1 MDPAL
6 VAIKKPL
13 NSALVASEVK
23 AHADFFAIAGYFTR
37 LRRVGRQFVGLC
49 PFHSEHHPSFYIHPE
64 KKIFYCFGCGV
75 GGDLLD
81 FVMRIER
88 LPFALALDWVARFP
102 NDGSE
107 DRRTSERSERGS
119 RKGRR
124 PLMPA
129 KQAGC
134 IDGKPATRVIPTS
147 DDGPALDC
155 AAERGIEIERG
166 TGSFIY
172 QRRDNR

>member
-1 MDPAL
+1 MTLAL
-6 VAIKKPL
+6 IAC
-13 NSALVASEVK
+13 EVK
-23 AHADFFAIAGYFTR
+23 AHADFCAIAGRFTH

-49 PFHSEHHPSFYIHPE
+49 PFHSERHPSFYIHPE
-64 KKIFYCFGCGV
+64 KKLFYCFGCGA
-75 GGDLLD
+75 GGDVID
-81 FVMRIER
+81 FVMRMER
-88 LPFALALDWVARFP
+88 LPFVVALEWIARFP
-102 NDGSE
+102 PGVAG
-107 DRRTSERSERGS
+107 DRRKSERSERVS

-134 IDGKPATRVIPTS
+134 IDGKPARHAVPIF

-155 AAERGIEIERG
+155 AAERAIEGARG